1 MLQAHKVRGVRI
13 ELVGTECVYGKGGV
27 TVVFMRHC
35 PLLVGVAQS
44 VARGRYQGAVGH
56 WS

>member
-35 PLLVGVAQS
+35 PLLVGVAQY